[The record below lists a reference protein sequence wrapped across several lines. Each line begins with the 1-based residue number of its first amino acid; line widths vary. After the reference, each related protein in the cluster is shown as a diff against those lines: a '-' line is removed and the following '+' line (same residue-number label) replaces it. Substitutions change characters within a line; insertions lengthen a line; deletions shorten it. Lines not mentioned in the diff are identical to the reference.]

1 MKYRIEQ
8 KVATLAENAVN
19 VTRSHPEFTMLGIK
33 FTQWEFNHADGW
45 LGDAWLAE
53 AMVEAKSLKE
63 AREKFRKKMVK
74 IMPRVSFV
82 GQCYT
87 NFSMESFII
96 VRDDL
101 DVAFFYDIFESG
113 HTGLMFMN
121 EQHEA
126 LRLLVKNKDVPEE
139 FYLYWND
146 ATNSMGY
153 TAKLLLIYA
162 AIEALC
168 KKPNDDLDYPKIEKV
183 LGKKLKTFSYRRN
196 IGLRHRLS
204 HGEHFSRKDFKENYV
219 DSLHKAVTNY
229 FNTEVLK
236 GDYIS
241 ETIVNPQRHPLDNRS
256 LGKYFIKP
264 IGEAKLN
271 LKDVMED
278 FSNNEDLNDRKPT
291 KYDYFFDDMI
301 TKSF

>member
-1 MKYRIEQ
+1 MVYRIEQ

-19 VTRSHPEFTMLGIK
+19 ITNTQPEFTMLGIK

-53 AMVEAKSLKE
+53 AMIEARSLE
-63 AREKFRKKMVK
+63 DAREKFRKKMVK

-87 NFSMESFII
+87 SFSIESFII

-101 DVAFFYDIFESG
+101 GVAFFYDIFESG
-113 HTGLMFMN
+113 HTGLMFMH

-126 LRLLVKNKDVPEE
+126 LKLLMKNKNIPDE
-139 FYLYWND
+139 FFLYWND

-153 TAKLLLIYA
+153 TAKLLLMYA

-168 KKPNDDLDYPKIEKV
+168 KKSNGDLDYSKIEKV
-183 LGKKLKTFSYRRN
+183 LGEKLKTSSYKRHT
-196 IGLRHRLS
+196 GLRHRLS

-219 DSLHKAVTNY
+219 DSLHKAVTKY
-229 FNTEVLK
+229 FNAEILK
-236 GDYIS
+236 RDYIS

-256 LGKYFIKP
+256 IGRYFIKP
-264 IGEAKLN
+264 KDNAKLS

-278 FSNNEDLNDRKPT
+278 FSTNDDPYDRSPT
-291 KYDYFFDDMI
+291 KYDYFFDDSV
-301 TKSF
+301 TKNF